1 MGISHLTLGANKA
14 PKGVVNFATTLA
26 SDAVDWRVAWALF
39 NSVTSQIFGTYIPVK
54 STGDDKGT
62 YSFSVSYSRL
72 QRTRIS
78 GNKLEFFDGDWEKT
92 LSKGQSWEVQF
103 DPALILK
110 LMKDTSF
117 IEQLEADLLND
128 SDE

>member
-1 MGISHLTLGANKA
+1 MTLGANKA

-39 NSVTSQIFGTYIPVK
+39 NSVTPQIFGTYIPVE
-54 STGDDKGT
+54 STSDDKGT
-62 YSFSVSYSRL
+62 HSFSVSYSRL
-72 QRTRIS
+72 QRKRIN
-78 GNKLEFFDGDWEKT
+78 GNKLEFFDGEWEHT
-92 LSKGQSWEVQF
+92 VTKGKSWEVQF
-103 DPALILK
+103 DTALILK